1 MPSTQPPRAQWT
13 SPAAGWLRRRR
24 WLLQGERRRVLAA
37 QREHCNVHQQCQ
49 THLRAV
55 PELSSCTS
63 SGRTWRGARLWAARH
78 SQEGRPGYWA
88 PSHRLSCSSW
98 PPPRPSVPHFHR
110 RRLCRHKTTGKFF
123 QHDETRSRR
132 LLLHKAPNSSRSL
145 SPSPRPSLS
154 PSPRTN
160 PTKPDPSSSPH
171 PEPHP
176 KPHQAPCAS
185 PSTLSLTKAEIRK
198 LGAECDKK
206 GLTIV
211 PPSGLSTVPSWQ
223 CHSVLPWLR
232 GALGTR
238 R

>member
-1 MPSTQPPRAQWT
+1 M
-13 SPAAGWLRRRR
+13 
-24 WLLQGERRRVLAA
+24 LAA

-49 THLRAV
+49 THLPAV

-232 GALGTR
+232 GAFAMGR
-238 R
+238 

>member
-1 MPSTQPPRAQWT
+1 MSNA
-13 SPAAGWLRRRR
+13 
-24 WLLQGERRRVLAA
+24 
-37 QREHCNVHQQCQ
+37 
-49 THLRAV
+49 
-55 PELSSCTS
+55 S
-63 SGRTWRGARLWAARH
+63 SGRARARLLRLGAHLEGALGG
-78 SQEGRPGYWA
+78 STLPGGETGRPASASVARAY
-88 PSHRLSCSSW
+88 RLQS
-98 PPPRPSVPHFHR
+98 RRFHR
-110 RRLCRHKTTGKFF
+110 RWLCRHKTTGKFF

-232 GALGTR
+232 GAFAMGR
-238 R
+238 